1 MNCKVFSLTP
11 FPSDY
16 VLYDLMISGGVER
29 HSNMLNISFLL
40 TGPLSELVIPSA
52 VDIPARKNALW
63 EETCFELF
71 LGLQNSEQY
80 REFNLSPAGHWN
92 VYLFNA
98 YRQCM
103 CEEPSFTSL
112 PFSVH
117 KQPEALQL
125 SLKFDLNKII
135 KVDELLKIG
144 ISAVIKFLNGRTSY
158 WAMTHPGPRPDFHL
172 KDSFIV
178 EL

>member
-1 MNCKVFSLTP
+1 M
-11 FPSDY
+11 
-16 VLYDLMISGGVER
+16 
-29 HSNMLNISFLL
+29 L

-52 VDIPARKNALW
+52 ANIPARINALW

-98 YRQCM
+98 YRQGM
-103 CEEPSFTSL
+103 SEEPSFSSL
-112 PFSVH
+112 PFSVY
-117 KQPEALQL
+117 KQPEALKL
-125 SLKFDLNKII
+125 FLKFDLDKII
-135 KVDELLKIG
+135 KADQLLKIG
-144 ISAVIKFLNGRTSY
+144 ISAVIKFINGKTSY
-158 WAMTHPGPRPDFHL
+158 WALTHPGPQPDFHL